1 MESVTITLEHYK
13 ELEFYKR
20 QYEVLQEIRKD
31 LVKILEDKDFSI
43 DNSIDMKVFNVYN
56 KIVSKETM

>member
-43 DNSIDMKVFNVYN
+43 DNSIYMKVFNVYN

>member
-1 MESVTITLEHYK
+1 MESVIITLEHYK

>member
-20 QYEVLQEIRKD
+20 QYEVLQETRKD

>member
-56 KIVSKETM
+56 KIVSKEAM

>member
-1 MESVTITLEHYK
+1 MESVIITLEHYK

-31 LVKILEDKDFSI
+31 LEKILEDKDFSI